1 MEKIFRNIFFAL
13 ALCCGFTACSDDDD
27 VIYSQ
32 WNADGEYNT
41 AGTYSGTWTSTTGST
56 VTTAEGTLT
65 LEATESTGVTKATS
79 YCSDLGLD
87 FYCVANIVGVN
98 DEYVFYNDNTDYI
111 LEQVQTCITTA
122 TTANSYE
129 GTVSSENVATLS
141 FTTIARSGRSTTTT
155 YYSFEGT
162 KQ

>member
-27 VIYSQ
+27 EVYSQ
-32 WNADGEYNT
+32 WNADAENTT
-41 AGTYSGTWTSTTGST
+41 AGVYSGTWTSTSGTT
-56 VTTAEGTLT
+56 VKTAAGTLT

-79 YCSDLGLD
+79 YCSDFGLN

-98 DEYVFYNDNTDYI
+98 NEYVFYNDNTEYV
-111 LEQVQTCITTA
+111 LAQVQTSLSTA

-129 GTVSSENVATLS
+129 GAIDASGTATLK
-141 FTTIARSGRSTTTT
+141 FTAIARSGRSTTTT
-155 YYSFEGT
+155 YYTFEGT

>member
-1 MEKIFRNIFFAL
+1 MEKIFRNIIFAL

-27 VIYSQ
+27 VVYSQ
-32 WNADGEYNT
+32 WNANGEYNT
-41 AGTYSGTWTSTTGST
+41 AGVYSGTWTSTTGST
-56 VTTAEGTLT
+56 VTTAAGTLT
-65 LEATESTGVTKATS
+65 LEATESSGVTKVTS

-98 DEYVFYNDNTDYI
+98 NEYVFYNDNVDYV
-111 LEQVQTCITTA
+111 LAQVQTSLSTA

-129 GTVSSENVATLS
+129 GAISSDNVITLN
-141 FTTIARSGRSTTTT
+141 FTAIARSGRSTATT
-155 YYSFEGT
+155 YYAFEGT